1 MIQNSTKVKRRL
13 IIGLVGLI
21 LIISLSIGLWFFIRT
36 PEERYVDLNL
46 KATTWKTDCI
56 QIGNDYID
64 IESAFMKK
72 QEGALLEAK
81 FYPVFDYVKLTF
93 RNGVEVFPYKVTDF
107 NAVVLD
113 DEFYDWTICYYED
126 QVLLINTGST
136 NYFLKLK

>member
-1 MIQNSTKVKRRL
+1 MIRNSANIKKRL
-13 IIGLVGLI
+13 IIGLIGLI
-21 LIISLSIGLWFFIRT
+21 TIISLLVGLWFFIRT
-36 PEERYVDLNL
+36 PDERYVDLHL

-64 IESAFMKK
+64 IESEFMKN
-72 QEGALLEAK
+72 QEGTLLEAK
-81 FYPVFDYVKLTF
+81 FYPLFDYVKLTF

-107 NAVVLD
+107 NAAVLD

-126 QVLLINTGST
+126 QVLLINTGYT